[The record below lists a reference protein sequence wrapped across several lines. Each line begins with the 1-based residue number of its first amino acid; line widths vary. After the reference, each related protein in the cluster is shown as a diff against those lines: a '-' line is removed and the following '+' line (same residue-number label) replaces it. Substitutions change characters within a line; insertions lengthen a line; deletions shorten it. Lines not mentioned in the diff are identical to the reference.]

1 MVPNSFN
8 DMFLF
13 NAAVMGLSNNDW
25 MNLILDQLDAIAL
38 NVANPYRLQEECHLL
53 SILLIGERSKTKRF
67 EDKPSN
73 AWKKLR

>member
-25 MNLILDQLDAIAL
+25 MILILDQLDAIAL
-38 NVANPYRLQEECHLL
+38 NVANPYRLQEECCLL
-53 SILLIGERSKTKRF
+53 ELWRGSSSQVRTNHAMRVGERK
-67 EDKPSN
+67 
-73 AWKKLR
+73 

>member
-38 NVANPYRLQEECHLL
+38 NVANPYRLQEECC
-53 SILLIGERSKTKRF
+53 SVGI
-67 EDKPSN
+67 
-73 AWKKLR
+73 

>member
-53 SILLIGERSKTKRF
+53 GILLMGKGP
-67 EDKPSN
+67 KPN
-73 AWKKLR
+73 VLRTNHGMLARN

>member
-1 MVPNSFN
+1 MIKIRTTEGMMVPNSFN

-38 NVANPYRLQEECHLL
+38 NVANPYRLQEECC
-53 SILLIGERSKTKRF
+53 SVGI
-67 EDKPSN
+67 
-73 AWKKLR
+73 

>member
-38 NVANPYRLQEECHLL
+38 NVANPYRLQEEC
-53 SILLIGERSKTKRF
+53 IWAE
-67 EDKPSN
+67 PVQ
-73 AWKKLR
+73 LRL